1 MAAGRQ
7 PVAKTVEASRLL
19 GARETGARESL
30 PPRFFP
36 QNARGEQTIGRERA
50 HGRALARKGD
60 RNGWAPAQP
69 ASIAA
74 EVLLPSDDRFYARV
88 FALAAAVVLGYLAFR
103 ISEPFLAPALWS
115 ALLAFIL
122 FPANRRLRARFR
134 GRKLAAALL
143 TVVVLLAFV
152 VPAVLAGYAFVD
164 QAVSLGRQLSGAASR
179 YRITGVEDVLRLP
192 IVGKLV
198 AWAQA
203 HFDLDPERVQSELAD
218 LLHGVVAWVVARG
231 QQAILGAFGLVAGVG
246 LMLFLLFFFFRDGDD
261 VARRLL
267 FLVPLDDRRKRRLVT
282 HLSDVT
288 AAVVKGTVLTAIAQG
303 ILVGIGFWIVR
314 LPSPVVFGVLTAI
327 ASFVPFVGTAIVL
340 APAVL
345 YLATLGVWWKTI
357 FLLIWGVVVAGSA
370 DNVLRPLLI
379 SGRAE
384 IGTVAAFV
392 GAVGGLATFG
402 LVGLF
407 VGPVVVALTIALIQF
422 AEEARAPG
430 ATPAPGDA
438 G

>member
-1 MAAGRQ
+1 
-7 PVAKTVEASRLL
+7 V
-19 GARETGARESL
+19 
-30 PPRFFP
+30 
-36 QNARGEQTIGRERA
+36 
-50 HGRALARKGD
+50 
-60 RNGWAPAQP
+60 QP

-74 EVLLPSDDRFYARV
+74 EVLLASDDRFYARV
-88 FALAAAVVLGYLAFR
+88 FALAAAAVLGYLAFR
-103 ISEPFLAPALWS
+103 ISEPFLAPALWA

-122 FPANRRLRARFR
+122 FPANRRLRARFG
-134 GRKLAAALL
+134 GRKLAATLL
-143 TVVVLLAFV
+143 TAVVLLAFV
-152 VPAVLAGYAFVD
+152 VPAVLAGFAFVD
-164 QAVSLGRQLSGAASR
+164 QAVSLGRQLSEAASR
-179 YRITGVEDVLRLP
+179 YRITGVEDLLRLP
-192 IVGKLV
+192 VVGRLV

-203 HFDLDPERVQSELAD
+203 HFDLDPKRLQSELVD
-218 LLHGVVAWVVARG
+218 LLHGVVAWTVARG
-231 QQAILGAFGLVAGVG
+231 QQAIVGAFGLVAGVA

-261 VARRLL
+261 TARRLL
-267 FLVPLDDRRKRRLVT
+267 ALVPLDERRKRRLVT

-288 AAVVKGTVLTAIAQG
+288 SAVVKGTILTAVAQG
-303 ILVGIGFWIVR
+303 VLVGIGFWIVR

-327 ASFVPFVGTAIVL
+327 ASFVPLVGTALVL
-340 APAVL
+340 APAIL

-357 FLLIWGVVVAGSA
+357 FLLIWGVLVAGGA

-407 VGPVVVALTIALIQF
+407 LGPVVVALTIALIQF

-430 ATPAPGDA
+430 ATAAPGDA